1 MRGRGIFVTGTDTG
15 VGKTLVACGLV
26 RGLTALGARVAVM
39 KPVASGAQ
47 LTSAGLRNADALAL
61 AASSNVSLP
70 YETLNPY
77 CFEPAISPHI
87 AAKEAGIEVD
97 IGKIKHIYDTI
108 ASEADW
114 VVVEGAGGWF
124 APVNAHQSIADL
136 AWGLSLPALMV
147 VGVRLG
153 CLNHAQLTRLAIES
167 RGVTFAGWIASCG
180 EAQLERLEEN
190 LATLER
196 VLGER
201 ALAVVP
207 YRDAGE
213 GPLCL
218 TECAARLAQRS
229 LSV

>member
-1 MRGRGIFVTGTDTG
+1 MCRCPT
-15 VGKTLVACGLV
+15 KL
-26 RGLTALGARVAVM
+26 
-39 KPVASGAQ
+39 
-47 LTSAGLRNADALAL
+47 
-61 AASSNVSLP
+61 
-70 YETLNPY
+70 LNPY

-97 IGKIKHIYDTI
+97 IGKIKHIYDAI

-124 APVNAHQSIADL
+124 APVNEHQSMADL

-167 RGVTFAGWIASCG
+167 RGVTLAGWIASCG

-207 YRDAGE
+207 HRDARE

-218 TECAARLAQRS
+218 ERVRRAPRAAQLKRLSR
-229 LSV
+229 LE